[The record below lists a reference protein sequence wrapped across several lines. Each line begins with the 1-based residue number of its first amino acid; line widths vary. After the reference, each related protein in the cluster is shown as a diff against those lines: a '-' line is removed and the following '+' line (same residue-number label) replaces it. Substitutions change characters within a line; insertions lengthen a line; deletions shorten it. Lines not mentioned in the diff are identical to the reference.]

1 VGCGPGP
8 LAQPAAVA
16 RAPTASV
23 MPVPSTVPRRP
34 RRATLADVPPETL
47 RVEAIAKGV
56 VASCL
61 GVLVAPRVALTAS
74 HCLEGRSAA
83 RVRLAAS
90 DHAGFIA
97 VERFWFDPRR
107 PMGKKTVDPGSAD
120 VAVLLLERP
129 IALASYPEV
138 ARRASP
144 GWIAATGLRRAG
156 DRLETT
162 ALTLRPAP
170 GSPYYVSQG
179 FAKPG
184 DSGGPVYFVGA
195 AGQRMVVAVT
205 AGGSDEREVLTRV
218 DLVSEAIDHA
228 IELSATGS

>member
-1 VGCGPGP
+1 MRVF
-8 LAQPAAVA
+8 
-16 RAPTASV
+16 RT
-23 MPVPSTVPRRP
+23 TV
-34 RRATLADVPPETL
+34 ADVPPETL
-47 RVEAIAKGV
+47 RIESRSKGV

-74 HCLEGRSAA
+74 HCLDGRSAA
-83 RVRLAAS
+83 RVRLATS
-90 DHAGFIA
+90 DHAGFVA
-97 VERFWFDPRR
+97 VERFWFDARR
-107 PMGKKTVDPGSAD
+107 PTGGTKVDPKSAD

-156 DRLETT
+156 SDRLETT
-162 ALTLRPAP
+162 PLTLQPPLR
-170 GSPYYVSQG
+170 SPYYVSRA
-179 FAKPG
+179 FARPG

-195 AGQRMVVAVT
+195 TGQRIVVAVL

-218 DLVSEAIDHA
+218 DLVAGAIDHA